1 MVIIKYFHI
10 VYGQS
15 NLWWSRQRQKPNKIS
30 GLNKNV
36 GNILVS
42 LRVDATRSH
51 RHRHSPESL
60 PVKIA
65 AIIKI
70 NIIYYIMK
78 IYPRTRYTTAHLPQ
92 TVPRQLSSLTTHS
105 TIYSFHSIPGPMP
118 YQVPIMCRPV
128 ALLADSRF
136 PIANFN
142 LITSEYNARS
152 ILHHFRCQLAI

>member
-1 MVIIKYFHI
+1 MVIIKYFRI

-15 NLWWSRQRQKPNKIS
+15 NLWWSRQRQRQRQKANKIS

-51 RHRHSPESL
+51 RHRHRHSPESL

-65 AIIKI
+65 AIIKM

-105 TIYSFHSIPGPMP
+105 TIYSFHFRPHAIPCPRYVSSCG
-118 YQVPIMCRPV
+118 
-128 ALLADSRF
+128 SFGRF
-136 PIANFN
+136 PIPD
-142 LITSEYNARS
+142 
-152 ILHHFRCQLAI
+152 CQFQLNNIGI